1 MKNPFEKEDHTG
13 LIVGLA
19 LGVTAGIALGYLL
32 LTEKGVAYRK
42 QIAERFKE
50 KVSDKAA
57 AVISKKTAVRKKVAK
72 VATDIAVK

>member
-13 LIVGLA
+13 LIIGLA
-19 LGVTAGIALGYLL
+19 VGVTTGIALGYLF
-32 LTEKGVAYRK
+32 LTEKGADYRN

-57 AVISKKTAVRKKVAK
+57 AVISKKTIVPKKVAK
-72 VATDIAVK
+72 VATDIVVK